1 MKLSKQL
8 QSKRNRRLQVRMHRL
23 ARLRALCLAG
33 AVSLA
38 GVVLLITGCASKPVA
53 AVVGADGVQQV
64 KVIVK
69 HGYSPN
75 VIVAQ
80 AGKPLKIEFY
90 RDEDANAESCAKDLS
105 IPSENVQIPLPAHE
119 SQIVEIKPQ
128 AAGTDVEFQCGMHM
142 LKGKI
147 SFK

>member
-1 MKLSKQL
+1 M
-8 QSKRNRRLQVRMHRL
+8 
-23 ARLRALCLAG
+23 
-33 AVSLA
+33 A

-53 AVVGADGVQQV
+53 AVMGTDGVQQV

-69 HGYSPN
+69 HGYSPS

-90 RDEDANAESCAKDLS
+90 RDEDANAESCAKDLI

-142 LKGKI
+142 MKGKI